1 MNFIQEKWDL
11 NCKNLS
17 KNADVRVEFELDK
30 NLGITRKI
38 ETHKIITE
46 YTYDDE

>member
-1 MNFIQEKWDL
+1 M
-11 NCKNLS
+11 
-17 KNADVRVEFELDK
+17 RVEFEIDK